1 MRRSSIN
8 RRLSAGL
15 SLVAAI
21 GATILLVLVFI
32 EYRLG
37 IDTLAGDD
45 ASRFALS
52 EVSDHVGLPLLLLT
66 VPALLAGQFVIQRSF
81 RALQQSAD
89 VIRHTPAV
97 RGVRVDDAPM
107 PEEVMPFVDAINGLL
122 SRLDAAAR
130 EHEAFA
136 ADVAH
141 QIRTP
146 LAIMSLALE
155 ETSPDTAALREEV
168 SRMRRLVEQL
178 LLLTQANAQAAVP
191 SRMQPSTLVELAT
204 ETASG
209 FAPLALRLGR
219 TIAFEDSGGS
229 GTIAGHREALSSAL
243 RNLLDNALRF
253 TPEGGVITVG
263 AGPGNRL
270 FVRDEG
276 QGLAPARLAAI
287 MRRKGRADEEQRAE
301 STGGAGLGLAIVAR
315 IMAAHGGRLET
326 VPERCELAMV
336 FPEPSQGTIPG

>member
-1 MRRSSIN
+1 MRRPSIN

-45 ASRFALS
+45 ASRFALA

-81 RALQQSAD
+81 RALQESAE
-89 VIRHTPAV
+89 VIRDTPAV
-97 RGVRVDDAPM
+97 RGVRVDDGPM

-155 ETSPDTAALREEV
+155 DTSPDTAALREEV

-191 SRMQPSTLVELAT
+191 SRMQTSTLADLAT

-229 GTIAGHREALSSAL
+229 GTIACHREALSSAL
-243 RNLLDNALRF
+243 RNLLDNALRV
-253 TPEGGVITVG
+253 TPEGSVITVG
-263 AGPGNRL
+263 TGPGNRL
-270 FVRDEG
+270 FVRDG
-276 QGLAPARLAAI
+276 GHGLDPARLAAI
-287 MRRKGRADEEQRAE
+287 VQRKGRADEEQRAE
-301 STGGAGLGLAIVAR
+301 GARGAGLGLAIVAR

-326 VPERCELAMV
+326 IPERRELAMV
-336 FPEPSQGTIPG
+336 FPDRGGGMTPA